1 MTEERLTKAGQNLVI
16 SDKTLTAQEDVVH
29 ETCPWYA
36 YEGPT
41 LSSDRTKYK
50 QTDSFG
56 ITVLLTSSYFYI
68 NYLHSQMNCTVL

>member
-1 MTEERLTKAGQNLVI
+1 MTLERLTKAGQII

-41 LSSDRTKYK
+41 SSCDRK
-50 QTDSFG
+50 
-56 ITVLLTSSYFYI
+56 
-68 NYLHSQMNCTVL
+68 M